1 MSVPYFTSVFS
12 MIKCLH
18 YRAGIGDIA
27 ESRVFGDG
35 RIELIAKGY
44 GMKPRRRRGR
54 LVTLERGRVRVHLYG
69 KQVTGVIVGPVDA

>member
-1 MSVPYFTSVFS
+1 MALYFTSVFG

-18 YRAGIGDIA
+18 YRAGIGDVA

-44 GMKPRRRRGR
+44 GMKPHRRQGR
-54 LVTLERGRVRVHLYG
+54 LVTLGNGRVRVHLYG
-69 KQVTGVIVGPVDA
+69 KQLTAVIVGPVDA